1 MSAPRTIRRTA
12 AFAAASAAASA
23 AAAAV
28 LFGLGGSAAA
38 DPPAMDF
45 DPCSNSLDQVT
56 QWPGTLGDGST
67 HFSDPYESY
76 LLRQPAC
83 TSTP

>member
-1 MSAPRTIRRTA
+1 MSAPRTNRRTA
-12 AFAAASAAASA
+12 AFAAASAVAAT
-23 AAAAV
+23 V
-28 LFGLGGSAAA
+28 FFGMGGSAAA

-67 HFSDPYESY
+67 HFSDAYESY

-83 TSTP
+83 RPLG

>member
-12 AFAAASAAASA
+12 AFAAASAAAA
-23 AAAAV
+23 TV